1 MYWIEGIGRNAEGFV
16 LETVASTKGRT
27 TQPLKNLAE
36 MQELGRAQRCRL
48 TTDCAS
54 WSRETGAAF
63 WKQLGVARSRPKDGH
78 TVFRFT
84 DDGKDY
90 LVPAS
95 VFIAA
100 VMRPIQH
107 IQHYLFKPQGLELFS
122 TPICESALPTVGLLL
137 SPSKIFGYQNQPSN
151 GLLANYSWL
160 HCFPSAY
167 GMWSSVYLAACQ
179 GKLDVALPK
188 ARLTLTLHSVKAGDY
203 RLVTKM
209 LVTKLDT
216 LEDPYPFAAHHT
228 PHILMHESSELDW
241 QELHRPQSFI
251 PPHSDQTWH
260 LSDYEWQAI
269 EPLFAGREQTKY
281 ALRDILDLILVKLGT
296 GRAWQKLDYG
306 LLNFSIV
313 QATYQRLTKRGT
325 WQTIAGMLMAL
336 RSPVPSAN

>member
-16 LETVASTKGRT
+16 LETIAPQKGRA
-27 TQPLKNLAE
+27 TQHLKNLAE
-36 MQELGRAQRCRL
+36 PQELGRAQRCRL

-54 WSRETGAAF
+54 WSRETGAIF
-63 WKQLGVARSRPKDGH
+63 WKPLDVEHHRPKDGH
-78 TVFRFT
+78 TVFRFA
-84 DDGKDY
+84 DDGKYY

-100 VMRPIQH
+100 VMRPIQQ

-122 TPICESALPTVGLLL
+122 TPINDSVLPSVGLLF
-137 SPSKIFGYQNQPSN
+137 STSKIFGYPNQPSN

-188 ARLTLTLHSVKAGDY
+188 ARLTLTLHSVKAGNC
-203 RLVTKM
+203 RLVTRM
-209 LVTKLDT
+209 LVTKLDA
-216 LEDPYPFAAHHT
+216 LEAPYPFAAHHT
-228 PHILMHESSELDW
+228 PHILMHESSELNW
-241 QELHRPQSFI
+241 RELHRPQSLI
-251 PPHSDQTWH
+251 PPHPDQTWL
-260 LSDYEWQAI
+260 LSDDEWQAI
-269 EPLFAGREQTKY
+269 EPLFAGRAQTKY

-296 GRAWQKLDYG
+296 GRAWKKLDYG
-306 LLNFSIV
+306 FLNFSIV

-325 WQTIAGMLMAL
+325 WQIIAGMLMAL
-336 RSPVPSAN
+336 RAPVPSAN